1 VRPTPTIV
9 LLLITGSLALKKGLV
24 TKLNLKTMEWY
35 VKNRW
40 WIWTI
45 TGVYLAYRII
55 TGLMYS

>member
-1 VRPTPTIV
+1 M
-9 LLLITGSLALKKGLV
+9 GSLALKKGLV